1 LKEVDKK
8 NSPIGNSM
16 KDFEILKELG
26 KGSYGTV
33 FLVKKK

>member
-1 LKEVDKK
+1 
-8 NSPIGNSM
+8 M

-33 FLVKKK
+33 FLVKQKKPLLDTQGFGSTK

>member
-1 LKEVDKK
+1 
-8 NSPIGNSM
+8 M

-33 FLVKKK
+33 FLVKPKKAHLDT